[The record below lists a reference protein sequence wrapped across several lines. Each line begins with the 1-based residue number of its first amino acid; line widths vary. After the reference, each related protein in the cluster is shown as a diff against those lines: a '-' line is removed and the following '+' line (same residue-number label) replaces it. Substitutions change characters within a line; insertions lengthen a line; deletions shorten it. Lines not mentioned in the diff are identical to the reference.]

1 MAIPERVAGVTGKED
16 NGDRNDDD
24 DDHDD
29 SSNPKEPKASSSSS
43 SSSLASILYRKL
55 RNICLAVTC
64 TVHTPMYAILIANTI
79 YGVILYRAHTL
90 PSSSPG
96 TSLSSSGTSSLSSL
110 AQSSRPWFC
119 YSLWVYLLHC
129 ATDPA
134 PLRGWKLTKE
144 TREWLRS
151 WPNLRWTGQYFPTTL
166 HKTCEL
172 RDDTG
177 DNNSQQKRPFIFLY
191 HPHGVIAMGVNAALN
206 TNGCDFDKKFPGL
219 SNRWGVTLNI
229 AFYVPLY
236 REWMLALGFVS
247 ANKATLKQKLLE
259 GDSIVLVPGGAMEA
273 LYAHSEESSSSSD
286 ESTGANASTVT
297 LSLARRRGFIRL
309 AQETGA
315 TLVPCF
321 GFGENRIFDT
331 LATSSSGGGSNFRSW
346 LFAGQQALYKA
357 CSFSTPIL
365 TWPFPR
371 QRPIDVVVGAPVVLS
386 ANDDVET
393 CFRLYETA
401 LRQLYETHKD
411 RYGYG
416 HVTLEIV

>member
-1 MAIPERVAGVTGKED
+1 MAIPRQEQEPQAEGAAGTGKKD
-16 NGDRNDDD
+16 KNG
-24 DDHDD
+24 DHDD
-29 SSNPKEPKASSSSS
+29 KRKESKASSSSS
-43 SSSLASILYRKL
+43 SLTSIMYRKL
-55 RNICLAVTC
+55 RNLCLGITC
-64 TVHTPMYAILIANTI
+64 TTHTPMYAMLIANTI
-79 YGVILYRAHTL
+79 YGVALYRAHTL
-90 PSSSPG
+90 SSS
-96 TSLSSSGTSSLSSL
+96 SSLSVTSASSL
-110 AQSSRPWFC
+110 SQLPWFKYC
-119 YSLWVYLLHC
+119 LWLYLLHC
-129 ATDPA
+129 ATDRA
-134 PLRGWKLTKE
+134 PLSGWKLSVR
-144 TREWLRS
+144 TREWFRS

-172 RDDTG
+172 LDDT
-177 DNNSQQKRPFIFLY
+177 DNTDKKRPFIFLY
-191 HPHGVIAMGVNAALN
+191 HPHGVIAMGVNTALN

-236 REWMLALGFVS
+236 REWMLAMGFVS

-259 GDSIVLVPGGAMEA
+259 GDSIVLVPGGAVEA
-273 LYAHSEESSSSSD
+273 LYAHTESEESRP
-286 ESTGANASTVT
+286 TVT

-315 TLVPCF
+315 ALVPCF
-321 GFGENRIFDT
+321 GFGENRAFDT
-331 LATSSSGGGSNFRSW
+331 LATSSVRISSIDEDSGSRSTVIRSW

-386 ANDDVET
+386 ATDDVET
-393 CFRLYETA
+393 CFRQYETA
-401 LRQLYETHKD
+401 LRQLYDTHKD
-411 RYGYG
+411 RFGYG